1 MDRTTYDFNSEK
13 IAPKCR
19 VKSNSEEFGK
29 KKKKHL
35 LKLGK
40 QIIVRKLFCTEF
52 SDLSI

>member
-29 KKKKHL
+29 KKKKTFI
-35 LKLGK
+35 KTWETNNCK
-40 QIIVRKLFCTEF
+40 KIIL
-52 SDLSI
+52 